1 MGLVLLDSSVLIGL
15 INPED
20 KHHNLIMQNFETSS
34 LYSISVLTLTE
45 VLPHAVAKGV
55 AQEAHDSFAQKLHQ
69 IVDVTKEI
77 AVSAAHIRAKTG
89 LRTPDAI
96 ISATATLT
104 KAQLWTCDARLAKLH
119 KGARLIT

>member
-1 MGLVLLDSSVLIGL
+1 MGLVILDSSVLIGL

-20 KHHNLIMQNFETSS
+20 KHHVLIMQNFENSS
-34 LYSISVLTLTE
+34 LYSISALTLTE

-55 AQEAHDSFAQKLHQ
+55 AQEAQDSFDKKLHQ
-69 IVDVTKEI
+69 IVDVSQEI
-77 AVSAAHIRAKTG
+77 AVSAAHVRATTG